1 MSRDLSANDFP
12 DVYKAL
18 GVNINSLGCVMLDI
32 DPIPVTELVLRAK
45 DDLYWANVKERFW
58 IRGAVGETGAHLTL
72 LYGLM
77 ESALKW
83 KPLVDIVLADWTP
96 PLIEIESIG
105 AFESPFVDE
114 PYSAIIAHVKPTEE
128 LLEGHRRLSLL
139 PHINTYTQFRP
150 HVTLA
155 YVKAEQKQKWLDE
168 LGDTLVGSKFGVNK
182 INYGSKH

>member
-114 PYSAIIAHVKPTEE
+114 PY
-128 LLEGHRRLSLL
+128 
-139 PHINTYTQFRP
+139 
-150 HVTLA
+150 
-155 YVKAEQKQKWLDE
+155 
-168 LGDTLVGSKFGVNK
+168 
-182 INYGSKH
+182 